1 MVWTLIV
8 QGLYLDRTHLELL
21 DVGGHHTATSE
32 KKEEF
37 VRMRGI
43 ETEIFERQS
52 NSTSRI
58 VQPTNQDHWNI
69 LRHEWRRASYC
80 SIAYSGRRVR
90 SELGMQVSH
99 RLGHR

>member
-37 VRMRGI
+37 VRMRGL

-52 NSTSRI
+52 NSTSRNRS
-58 VQPTNQDHWNI
+58 T
-69 LRHEWRRASYC
+69 HES
-80 SIAYSGRRVR
+80 R
-90 SELGMQVSH
+90 SLEYPPS
-99 RLGHR
+99 